1 MKYCL
6 FNLFLL
12 ASFSVYSQFNDS
24 IANFPSKGIPVYYNK
39 AGASVREV
47 KFSRITLPDSRIGI
61 TLNYSTVLM
70 RQDLHFGIPLD
81 TIYFYAK
88 NDTLLLYDF
97 TKDTIAHQRNS
108 SNIQYDIYWR
118 AFKVLNNKQT
128 EFLKTQEILSFKVAT
143 KFQQT
148 QLDMPA
154 HLRKEF
160 QALFE
165 N

>member
-1 MKYCL
+1 MKCCL
-6 FNLFLL
+6 FIFFLF

-39 AGASVREV
+39 DGSSVKEV
-47 KFSRITLPDSRIGI
+47 KFSRVTLPDSGIGI
-61 TLNYSTVLM
+61 TLNYATVLM

-81 TIYFYAK
+81 SIYFYAK

-108 SNIQYDIYWR
+108 NNIQYDIYWR
-118 AFKVLNNKQT
+118 AFKVLDKKQT

-148 QLDMPA
+148 QLSMPV

-160 QALFE
+160 QALFK